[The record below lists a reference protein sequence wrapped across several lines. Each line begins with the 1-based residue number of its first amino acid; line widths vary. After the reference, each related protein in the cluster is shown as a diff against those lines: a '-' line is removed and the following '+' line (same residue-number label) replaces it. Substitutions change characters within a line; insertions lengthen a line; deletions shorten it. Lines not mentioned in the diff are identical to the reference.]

1 MKFRHAAS
9 CLLPALLLSACGTA
23 PLSVLENHPFH
34 KTDFHREPLTIVA
47 VNGHYTVERAPLV
60 YPGVN
65 TLILEARPVGGMRLP
80 NQQTVAFEVEPC
92 TRYYLAAERE
102 TSLSRDWK
110 LVVDRKESVAGC
122 SKEEELAKAKREGIP
137 PGRIAT
143 NTQTGSTQ

>member
-1 MKFRHAAS
+1 MKLHHTAS
-9 CLLPALLLSACGTA
+9 CLLSALLLSACGTA

-47 VNGHYTVERAPLV
+47 VNGEYSPERRRLV
-60 YPGVN
+60 YPGLN

-80 NQQTVAFEVEPC
+80 HQQTVAFEVEPC

-110 LVVDRKESVAGC
+110 LVVDRKEEVAGC
-122 SKEEELAKAKREGIP
+122 SPEEELAKAKREGVP
-137 PGRIAT
+137 PGRIASSPK
-143 NTQTGSTQ
+143 TGSTQ

>member
-1 MKFRHAAS
+1 MKFRQLVM
-9 CLLPALLLSACGTA
+9 CLMSAPLMSACGTA

-47 VNGHYTVERAPLV
+47 VNGEYSPERRRLV
-60 YPGVN
+60 YPGLN
-65 TLILEARPVGGMRLP
+65 TLVLEARPVGGMRLP
-80 NQQTVAFEVEPC
+80 HQQTVAFDVEPC

-102 TSLSRDWK
+102 TSLSRNWK

-122 SKEEELAKAKREGIP
+122 SKEEELAKARREGIP

-143 NTQTGSTQ
+143 NTPTGSTQ